1 MAHFQLAV
9 ECVTSLL
16 ITLSIRIN
24 IRMGIRDESHWNQF
38 RMVYICT
45 EWMYFDFFL
54 LIKGFIAGA
63 QTSPGSTHCMLILP
77 TRKTASGLAVS
88 DMANAA
94 RPSMLPSGRS
104 GGAATSSN
112 ELPFLLRTPPG
123 LTKSGIEP
131 ETIDYVYM

>member
-16 ITLSIRIN
+16 ITLSIRIY

-54 LIKGFIAGA
+54 LIK
-63 QTSPGSTHCMLILP
+63 
-77 TRKTASGLAVS
+77 AS
-88 DMANAA
+88 
-94 RPSMLPSGRS
+94 
-104 GGAATSSN
+104 
-112 ELPFLLRTPPG
+112 LLGHKPLLGVHT
-123 LTKSGIEP
+123 
-131 ETIDYVYM
+131 VC